1 MCDFH
6 IMFPLILTL
15 VDGGVGGNCKKII
28 ERLKVPVI
36 NLFFSFLKRDLSADT
51 QEGPSALLSL
61 T

>member
-36 NLFFSFLKRDLSADT
+36 NLFFSFLKKDLSA
-51 QEGPSALLSL
+51 GA
-61 T
+61 